1 MQRSLGRHV
10 ERKGRL
16 SRFCEVL
23 LIYLF
28 IILKK
33 NVLGAHR
40 GGISSPKELTA
51 LLPFV
56 WRKKEGPPK
65 RGELGDVSLEGLLRA
80 EL

>member
-1 MQRSLGRHV
+1 MLEAQ
-10 ERKGRL
+10 
-16 SRFCEVL
+16 
-23 LIYLF
+23 
-28 IILKK
+28 
-33 NVLGAHR
+33 R
-40 GGISSPKELTA
+40 GGVSSPKELTA

>member
-23 LIYLF
+23 LIYLSF
-28 IILKK
+28 KK
-33 NVLGAHR
+33 KVLEARR
-40 GGISSPKELTA
+40 GGVSSPKELTA
-51 LLPFV
+51 LLLFV

-65 RGELGDVSLEGLLRA
+65 KGELGDVNLEGLLKA

>member
-1 MQRSLGRHV
+1 M
-10 ERKGRL
+10 
-16 SRFCEVL
+16 RF
-23 LIYLF
+23 YLF
-28 IILKK
+28 IYLSFKK
-33 NVLGAHR
+33 KVLEAQR
-40 GGISSPKELTA
+40 GGVSSPKELTA